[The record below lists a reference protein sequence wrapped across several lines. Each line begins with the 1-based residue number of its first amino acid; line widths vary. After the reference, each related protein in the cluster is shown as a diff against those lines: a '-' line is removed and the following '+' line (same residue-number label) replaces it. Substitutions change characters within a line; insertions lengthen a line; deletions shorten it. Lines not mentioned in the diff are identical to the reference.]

1 MYTKTIVGKI
11 GASHQPVFSELVRI
25 SLDSIYYPI
34 FNITI
39 IESKLSRSPNSESP
53 DLEVSSTAV
62 DISGVRALRNFGLIY
77 YKYLMISL
85 SDRLIV
91 TKRMAGIGESCQPT
105 CIFHVS

>member
-1 MYTKTIVGKI
+1 MYTETIVGEI
-11 GASHQPVFSELVRI
+11 GTSHQPVSGELVRI

-39 IESKLSRSPNSESP
+39 IDSNLSRSPNSESP

-85 SDRLIV
+85 SDRIIV
-91 TKRMAGIGESCQPT
+91 TRRVAGINKRILPT
-105 CIFHVS
+105 Q